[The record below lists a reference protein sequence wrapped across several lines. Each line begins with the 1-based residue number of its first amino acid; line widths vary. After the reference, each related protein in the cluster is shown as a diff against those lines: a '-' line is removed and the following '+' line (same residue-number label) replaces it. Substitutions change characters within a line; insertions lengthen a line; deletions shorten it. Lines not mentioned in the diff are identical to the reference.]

1 MPTPRRRTEA
11 DEQILPMA
19 EYQSYINQIDAW
31 PHIEDDG
38 AITPVP
44 VDELHHA
51 RATNALHKLRRWQD
65 KLYES
70 STNALYEQARVA
82 LMASPLV
89 GALIEQ
95 ALGEFYTG
103 TYLSTTTAAPHLDEM
118 IQAGADNLAR
128 ILDGVKPDLAEDLL
142 EASIT
147 GAVELDKHAD
157 KSIGARARILYHVL
171 ATTITEAR

>member
-103 TYLSTTTAAPHLDEM
+103 TYLSTTT
-118 IQAGADNLAR
+118 
-128 ILDGVKPDLAEDLL
+128 EDLL

-157 KSIGARARILYHVL
+157 ESIGARARILYHVL